1 MLVVTPGGEKSLP
14 TQGDLEGLLRSA
26 SPSLQVRCKSAP
38 YIGDI
43 ADARWI
49 QAYDL
54 INFKLLTIKK

>member
-1 MLVVTPGGEKSLP
+1 MSPFK
-14 TQGDLEGLLRSA
+14 GDLEGLLRSA
-26 SPSLQVRCKSAP
+26 SPSLQIRCKSAP